1 MKEKWGPGKI
11 AAVVFGSIG
20 AGMFLLTVFYLSVF
34 HLTKEILV
42 MKMEDARSKNNYR
55 QEQDLDEG
63 VAKDTEDAE
72 SRREKMREKSRRT
85 SPGRKRRTLA
95 ASTKMKI
102 RATRNIMNS
111 MMKSAMTFP
120 IR

>member
-42 MKMEDARSKNNYR
+42 MKMEDAR
-55 QEQDLDEG
+55 
-63 VAKDTEDAE
+63 
-72 SRREKMREKSRRT
+72 
-85 SPGRKRRTLA
+85 
-95 ASTKMKI
+95 
-102 RATRNIMNS
+102 
-111 MMKSAMTFP
+111 
-120 IR
+120 